1 MVMRLRHDPLG
12 LIVAADD
19 GLYHVEPGGETD
31 RVVADYQFTDV
42 EYYDGLGAAAAPDEG
57 IWVFAGKR
65 WEQMWE
71 GQVQSVSLTRSGAI
85 FAGTSDGNLLRS
97 DDRGAVWY
105 EVSGAQNLVKHN
117 NPAGTQARRRPV
129 FASVVE
135 VNEGFL
141 VGIAGGGA
149 WHTRDAGKSWLR
161 RSDGLD
167 PKLHRFWVHPEHP
180 DRLFAT
186 ADSGI
191 FRSEDEGH
199 TWVQSIGGLDR
210 SWGGTIA
217 IMPGAPDALIVS
229 AAREAPGRDGAV
241 FRSANGGVTWSRLM
255 LDDED
260 EWDRVPIVVRPWDWE
275 DVAFISAG
283 DGIWATHDRG
293 RSWLGLGHSYP
304 IANAMSASL

>member
-1 MVMRLRHDPLG
+1 MRRRHDPLG

-19 GLYHVEPGGETD
+19 GLYHVEPGGDGD
-31 RVVADYQFTDV
+31 RVVPDHRFTHV
-42 EYYDGLGAAAAPDEG
+42 EYYDGLGAAAGDEG
-57 IWVFAGKR
+57 IWVFGGRR
-65 WEQMWE
+65 WEQAWE
-71 GQVQSVSLTRSGAI
+71 GDVRSVSVTPGGAI
-85 FAGTSDGNLLRS
+85 FAGTGDGGLLRS
-97 DDRGAVWY
+97 EDRGETWA
-105 EVSGAQNLVKHN
+105 EIEGARNLLKHN
-117 NPAGTQARRRPV
+117 NFAGAQGERRAIFV
-129 FASVVE
+129 SVVE
-135 VNEGFL
+135 VNEGL
-141 VGIAGGGA
+141 IIGVAGGGA
-149 WHTRDAGKSWLR
+149 WHTRDGGKSWLR

-167 PKLHRFWVHPEHP
+167 PKLHRFWAHPEHA

-217 IMPGAPDALIVS
+217 IMPGAPDALIVT

-260 EWDRVPIVVRPWDWE
+260 EWERVPVVVRPWDWE
-275 DVAFISAG
+275 DVAFVAAG
-283 DGIWATHDRG
+283 DGIWASHDRG
-293 RSWLGLGHSYP
+293 RTWVGLGHGYP
-304 IANAMSASL
+304 VANALSASL